1 MIHRGFSE
9 GKTKPKPFLLT
20 GVVGCTF
27 FDTLNIRFEQLTTFF
42 TNVARNLKMY
52 DIILNAQSR
61 NLNAYDIYLK
71 VYDIILN
78 AQARNLNVY
87 DIYLNEYD
95 IILNVQCIILN
106 YVVIIQ
112 NRVECFLID

>member
-1 MIHRGFSE
+1 M
-9 GKTKPKPFLLT
+9 
-20 GVVGCTF
+20 GCTF

-78 AQARNLNVY
+78 
-87 DIYLNEYD
+87 
-95 IILNVQCIILN
+95 VQCIILN

>member
-1 MIHRGFSE
+1 M
-9 GKTKPKPFLLT
+9 LT

-42 TNVARNLKMY
+42 KNVARNLKMY

-71 VYDIILN
+71 VYDINLN
-78 AQARNLNVY
+78 AQARNLNAY
-87 DIYLNEYD
+87 DIYLKVYD
-95 IILNVQCIILN
+95 IILNA
-106 YVVIIQ
+106 
-112 NRVECFLID
+112 